1 DTRRPGADPA
11 RGGAAG
17 GVAGGGRA
25 RPGRVRGPAGRLGR
39 ESRGGA
45 RRRSG
50 DRGPGDPAPRRSGGG
65 RGGRLTGLGAG
76 GGVRVRRGRC
86 PRCRAGRDPGLARAG
101 AAGDGREPAAD
112 LRRGG
117 CAGGPGPP
125 VDRFARPD
133 PGAVPAGGGTR
144 AGAARPGRTGAGG
157 GVRHGPARGGGCAGA
172 GRLRRAAARFG
183 GSSGAASRALPGRDR
198 APTGYPAGVRA
209 GPERT
214 PAVRWLDAG
223 CPVIHLDDGESGDLL
238 IVRSSSPV
246 YPALR
251 LLPAGVSTT
260 MFAPTAT
267 RVQGS
272 IVTAYRVIGPW
283 PAGQDAGFIQPQSPC
298 RLEGWDRSGGEA
310 FV

>member
-1 DTRRPGADPA
+1 
-11 RGGAAG
+11 
-17 GVAGGGRA
+17 
-25 RPGRVRGPAGRLGR
+25 
-39 ESRGGA
+39 
-45 RRRSG
+45 
-50 DRGPGDPAPRRSGGG
+50 
-65 RGGRLTGLGAG
+65 
-76 GGVRVRRGRC
+76 
-86 PRCRAGRDPGLARAG
+86 
-101 AAGDGREPAAD
+101 
-112 LRRGG
+112 
-117 CAGGPGPP
+117 
-125 VDRFARPD
+125 
-133 PGAVPAGGGTR
+133 
-144 AGAARPGRTGAGG
+144 
-157 GVRHGPARGGGCAGA
+157 
-172 GRLRRAAARFG
+172 AAARFG

-209 GPERT
+209 GPERA
-214 PAVRWLDAG
+214 PAVRWLDAAWRA
-223 CPVIHLDDGESGDLL
+223 IHLDDGESGELL

-310 FV
+310 FVRRLRQPDGHLGCGAQRVVHRAVLDRLLHRLPQLGRHRRRRCDPQLDPAYPGRGGRQHLPLAHHP